1 MHSFDL
7 IIKNGMIVTSTSIS
21 QADIGVK
28 NGIITSL
35 STNLTSSNTEKIID
49 ANRKFVLPGMIDAHT
64 HLREPGTEHRETFE
78 TGTKAAA
85 AGGLTTVFEMP
96 IAKPPVSTE
105 ENFKYRHTTV
115 DGKAVID
122 FGLYGGAGKDNIEH
136 IESMWKAGAIGFKTF
151 MINPPPNREEEYWG
165 LYVTD
170 NSQLFNVFREIA
182 KTGLVSAVH
191 AEDSSLVGMLM
202 DELKSSDRK
211 DPKAH
216 LESRPNF
223 VEELAVYAVASL
235 GNIAGVNTHVS
246 HLSTKEGLKIIREA
260 KSFGQKITTETCPH
274 YLLLSEEDMNTLG
287 PLAKINPPL
296 RSKTDVETL
305 WHGLRDGSIDVLAS
319 DHAPYAPHEKLE
331 GFEDIWKSQSGA
343 PQLETTLP
351 LMLTKI
357 NEGYISIQRLVEVMS
372 ENPAKIFGV
381 YPKKGSIQIGSD
393 ADFTIVDMEKEA
405 TIDPSKMY
413 SKARDLTPYNGWKV
427 KGVPEKTIVRGEVVM
442 DEGEIIGEL
451 GFGRIVSPT
460 SKLAG

>member
-1 MHSFDL
+1 MDSFDL
-7 IIKNGMIVTSTSIS
+7 IVKNGKIVTPRSVYK
-21 QADIGVK
+21 ADIGVK
-28 NGIITSL
+28 NGIVTSISANL
-35 STNLTSSNTEKIID
+35 PSKSTGKVID
-49 ANRKFVLPGMIDAHT
+49 AKTKLILPGLIDAHT

-105 ENFKYRHTTV
+105 ENFKYRHKIV
-115 DGKAVID
+115 DEKAVID
-122 FGLYGGAGKDNIEH
+122 YGLYGGAGKDNINH
-136 IESMWKAGAIGFKTF
+136 LESIWRAGAIGFKTF

-170 NSQLFNVFREIA
+170 NSQLFNVLRKVAI
-182 KTGLVSAVH
+182 TGLVSAIH
-191 AEDSSLVGMLM
+191 AEDSSLVGMLI
-202 DELKSSDRK
+202 DELQSAGRR

-223 VEELAVYAVASL
+223 VEELAVYAVATL
-235 GNIAGVNTHVS
+235 GDIVGVNVHVS
-246 HLSTKEGLKIIREA
+246 HLSTREGLEIIKKA
-260 KSFGQKITTETCPH
+260 KRQGQSITAETCPH
-274 YLLLSEEDMNTLG
+274 YLLHSEEDMNKLG

-296 RSKTDVETL
+296 RSKIDVETL
-305 WHGLRDGSIDVLAS
+305 WQGLRDGSIDVLAS

-331 GFEDIWKSQSGA
+331 GYNDIWKSQSGS

-357 NEGYISIQRLVEVMS
+357 NEGHLSIQRLVEVMS

-381 YPKKGSIQIGSD
+381 YPMKGSIQVGSD
-393 ADFTIVDMEKEA
+393 ADFTIVDMKKE
-405 TIDPSKMY
+405 TIIDPSVMY

-427 KGVPEKTIVRGEVVM
+427 KGVPVKTVVRGAVVM
-442 DEGEIIGEL
+442 DEGEIIGEI
-451 GFGRIVSPT
+451 GYGKIVKPT
-460 SKLAG
+460 SN

>member
-1 MHSFDL
+1 LFSFDL
-7 IIKNGMIVTSTSIS
+7 IIKNGTIVTPRTLSK
-21 QADIGVK
+21 ADIGIKKGV
-28 NGIITSL
+28 ITSL
-35 STNLTSSNTEKIID
+35 STNLDSNNAEKIID
-49 ANRKFVLPGMIDAHT
+49 AKGKLVLPGLIDAHT

-105 ENFKYRHTTV
+105 ESFKYRHRIV
-115 DGKAVID
+115 DEKAVID
-122 FGLYGGAGKDNIEH
+122 FGLYGGAGKDNIDH

-170 NSQLFNVFREIA
+170 NSQLFSVFREIA

-191 AEDSSLVGMLM
+191 AEDSSLVGMLI
-202 DELKSSDRK
+202 DELKSADRK

-223 VEELAVYAVASL
+223 VEELAVYAVAAL
-235 GNIAGVNTHVS
+235 GNIAGVDVHVS
-246 HLSTKEGLKIIREA
+246 HLSTKEGLKIIKEA
-260 KSFGQKITTETCPH
+260 KRLGQSITTETCPH

-296 RSKTDVETL
+296 RSKTDVENL
-305 WHGLRDGSIDVLAS
+305 WYGLRDGSIDVLAS

-331 GFEDIWKSQSGA
+331 GYEDIWKSQSGA

-357 NEGYISIQRLVEVMS
+357 NEGYIDIQRLVEVMS

-381 YPKKGSIQIGSD
+381 YPKKGSIHVGSD
-393 ADFTIVDMEKEA
+393 ADFTIVDMKKEA
-405 TIDPSKMY
+405 TIDPSEMY

-427 KGVPEKTIVRGEVVM
+427 KGVPVKTIVRGVVVM

-451 GFGRIVSPT
+451 GFGKIVTPI
-460 SKLAG
+460 SKLAS